1 MVFVRKLVSKLFPFN
16 REIITE
22 TLRLAWPAIVETLFV
37 AMAGLLDSLMVSELG
52 SEYVAAVGL
61 TTQPK
66 FIGLAI
72 FFAISVSTSA
82 VVARRNG
89 EKRRDSANRTLLTSL
104 IFVIFAA
111 IAVSAVFVIFADPII
126 RLCGSSENTHGP
138 AVAYFRII
146 MGGIIFNC
154 IQIVINSAQ
163 RGAGNTK
170 ITMLTN
176 VTSNTVNVIFN
187 YLLIGGKFG
196 FPALG
201 IEGAAIATVLGTV
214 VSSIMSIASV
224 CKKDRFLSIQYIIRE
239 KIKPTLHAFKVLL
252 KFGYSIFI
260 EQILLRAGFMATALM
275 AANCGDASM
284 AAHQAA
290 MNVLTISFA
299 FGDGLQHAA
308 VALIG
313 KSLGEGDPDKA
324 KVYGAACQ
332 TVGSAISVVV
342 ALLFMLGGRWIM
354 TLFFKEETHIVDIG
368 AKLVYFM
375 ILIVLFQII
384 QVIYTGALRGA
395 GDTLYTAIC
404 STISVTVVRTVVSYI
419 FCYPLGLGIFGV
431 WCGILADQVVR
442 FILSSIR
449 FKRGKWVKIKV

>member
-1 MVFVRKLVSKLFPFN
+1 MRKLLHKIFPFN
-16 REIITE
+16 KDILKE
-22 TLRLAWPAIVETLFV
+22 TLGIAWPAIVETLFM
-37 AMAGLLDSLMVSELG
+37 ALAGLLDSLMVSELG

-89 EKRRDSANRTLLTSL
+89 EKRRDDANRTLFTSFS
-104 IFVIFAA
+104 FVVVMGI
-111 IAVSAVFVIFADPII
+111 IISAVFVIFADSII
-126 RLCGSSENTHGP
+126 RLCGSSEKTHEP
-138 AVAYFRII
+138 AVTYFRII

-170 ITMLTN
+170 ITMQTN
-176 VTSNTVNVIFN
+176 ITSNTVNVIFN
-187 YLLIGGKFG
+187 YLLIGGKLG

-201 IEGAAIATVLGTV
+201 IKGAAIATVLGTV
-214 VSSIMSIASV
+214 VSSVMSILSI

-239 KIKPTLHAFKVLL
+239 KIRPTFGAFKVLV

-260 EQILLRAGFMATALM
+260 EQILLRIGFMATAIM
-275 AANCGDASM
+275 AANLGDDSM
-284 AAHQAA
+284 AAHQVA
-290 MNVLTISFA
+290 MNILTLSFA

-313 KSLGEGDPDKA
+313 KSLGEKNPDKA

-332 TVGSAISVVV
+332 AVGSIISVFV
-342 ALLFMLGGRWIM
+342 AILFMIGGRWIM
-354 TLFFKEETHIVDIG
+354 TLFFKNETHIIDIG
-368 AKLVYFM
+368 VKLVYVM
-375 ILIVLFQII
+375 IFVVLFQII

-395 GDTLYTAIC
+395 GDTLYTAIS
-404 STISVTVVRTVVSYI
+404 STISVTVVRTIISYVFGYI
-419 FCYPLGLGIFGV
+419 LGFGITGV
-431 WCGILADQVVR
+431 WVGILADQVVR

-449 FKRGKWVKIKV
+449 FKQGKWVKIKV